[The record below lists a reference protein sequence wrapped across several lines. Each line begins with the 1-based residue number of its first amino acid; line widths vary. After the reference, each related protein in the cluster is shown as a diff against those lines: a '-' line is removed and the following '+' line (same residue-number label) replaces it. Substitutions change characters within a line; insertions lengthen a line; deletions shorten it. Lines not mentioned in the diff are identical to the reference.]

1 YEQDPLQKDHH
12 YLSPQSLVVYNER
25 SSVNSFKEQE
35 HIIEDFSEDL
45 HETNE
50 EEIEILSTDDL
61 QNELKCSI
69 TILAS
74 GIFPRRE
81 LTSESPKNLFTQPEL
96 QSVCTS
102 DQDSDFSNYNVAH
115 ETTLLA
121 TSDVSQCD
129 SFGFT
134 DRQVPPTPPTNQS
147 DNPLLAPISLK
158 LPRKQRYQTRLY
170 RPRIV
175 RRLASDRQKT
185 PTIPKQRT
193 IQHYLNKFECLTHR
207 VNRLYKRIDR
217 ILECYLSTLV
227 TEL

>member
-1 YEQDPLQKDHH
+1 MTYD
-12 YLSPQSLVVYNER
+12 ER
-25 SSVNSFKEQE
+25 SSLNSFKEQE

-45 HETNE
+45 PGTNE

-61 QNELKCSI
+61 QNDLKCSI

-74 GIFPRRE
+74 GIFPRCD
-81 LTSESPKNLFTQPEL
+81 LVSESSKNLFT

-102 DQDSDFSNYNVAH
+102 DQDSDFSNYNVAQ
-115 ETTLLA
+115 ETTILT
-121 TSDVSQCD
+121 TSNGFQCD

-147 DNPLLAPISLK
+147 DNSLLAPTSLM

-175 RRLASDRQKT
+175 RRLACDRQKT
-185 PTIPKQRT
+185 PKQRT
-193 IQHYLNKFECLTHR
+193 IQYYLNKFECLTHR

-217 ILECYLSTLV
+217 ILECYLSTPES
-227 TEL
+227 EL